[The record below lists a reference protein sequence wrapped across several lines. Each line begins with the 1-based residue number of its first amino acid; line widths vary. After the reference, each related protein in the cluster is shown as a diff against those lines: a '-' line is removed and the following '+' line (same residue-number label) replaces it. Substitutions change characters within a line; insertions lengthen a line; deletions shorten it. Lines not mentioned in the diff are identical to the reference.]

1 MEAGALGK
9 TFRSGETM
17 MRQGESGD
25 SMYVI
30 QDGQAEV
37 VVEKGGR
44 EIRLRTL
51 GRGEFVGEMAV
62 FERETR
68 SATVRAVGD
77 VRVLTVDRRGLL
89 KRIQEDPSLAFRIME
104 TMSRR
109 VRTLSE
115 EVALLRREEH
125 DRPGPASA

>member
-9 TFRSGETM
+9 TYKNGEVIV
-17 MRQGESGD
+17 RQGDTGD

-30 QDGQAEV
+30 QDGLAEV
-37 VVEKGGR
+37 VAEKDGR
-44 EIRLRTL
+44 EVRLRTL
-51 GRGEFVGEMAV
+51 GKGEFVGEMAV

-77 VRVLTVDRRGLL
+77 VRALTVDRRSLL
-89 KRIQEDPSLAFRIME
+89 KKIQEDPTLAFRIVE

-109 VRTLSE
+109 VRSLTE
-115 EVALLRREEH
+115 EVALLKGKAN
-125 DRPGPASA
+125 DGTGPQSG